1 MFLIDLLG
9 ALLTLVAIGFLALG
23 GYLAALRLLGDE
35 AVRDP
40 LALAIATLLM
50 ATAEAV
56 GIGLL
61 LGSLGLLRI
70 DLALALQAALA
81 LVLLMRFRRTPPPG
95 GLGAP
100 ARAIFE
106 RTWEHLRAHPALSI
120 VTLHGVGSEALRG
133 LIRPPL
139 SWDSL
144 MYHLLLAGT
153 WLRDHNLN
161 PVFGNIPNNYYGYV
175 PANGSLWFWWWMAP
189 SHSEF
194 WVNLATLPHWILVGL
209 ATGGIAR
216 RLGAGRHWPLAS
228 FLMLMTPTVVR
239 FAAAEYVD
247 IFIGAVLLSTLFF
260 ALRWLDDADW
270 GAVILAGAGL
280 GLASGAKVLGVF
292 YALAVAGSVVPL
304 ARGRWGRRVPQVIA
318 AVVLASLLGSYFY
331 VRNVAQGTDPL
342 ALICLKTA
350 AGPGN
355 DGGSSMPRKNSV
367 LDLWRPM
374 IDRGWLIDTFLGINK
389 QAEVELGT
397 GPQTFVMLLAAIFIP
412 FGLGRER
419 RRDALIV
426 GAQIWFEL
434 AFWFTVPYSNNNNVF
449 ANVRY
454 LMPALGLTFAG
465 GMALAVRRRI
475 GDAWLQGLA
484 LAFLAQGM
492 LQLHAE
498 MPHDVR
504 MTIAVLDLAAVALA
518 LSPALRAFLRRHW
531 RAEALA
537 ATLLA
542 LALAPV
548 LTAFRVRDRDR
559 ALAEEFTVHLTSTR
573 MFAGGWGWLDHHG
586 GDGAV
591 ASVHS
596 PNNYFQYPAMGP
608 RLERESRYVNINRA
622 DHRRASEYPQCQP
635 RVDPDPQAWVNNL
648 AKQHIRWL
656 HLSRYPQFG
665 FSLEQQ
671 WADGLPQLFALRY
684 SDNTN
689 RVYEFLPDAPK
700 EPAASPSA
708 AAPPDSPDRAP
719 AGAG

>member
-9 ALLTLVAIGFLALG
+9 AVLTLVTIGFLALG
-23 GYLAALRLLGDE
+23 GYLAALRLLREE

-81 LVLLMRFRRTPPPG
+81 LVLLVGFRRSPPPG

-100 ARAIFE
+100 ARAICE
-106 RTWEHLRAHPALSI
+106 RAWEHLRAHPALSL
-120 VTLHGVGSEALRG
+120 VTLHAVGSEALRG

-175 PANGSLWFWWWMAP
+175 PANGSIWFWWWMAP

-194 WVNLATLPHWILVGL
+194 WVNLATLPHWILLGL

-247 IFIGAVLLSTLFF
+247 IFIGAVLLSTVFF

-292 YALAVAGSVVPL
+292 YALALAGSVVPL

-318 AVVLASLLGSYFY
+318 AIVLASMLGSYFY
-331 VRNVAQGTDPL
+331 VRNLAQGTDPL
-342 ALICLKTA
+342 ALVCLKTA

-412 FGLGRER
+412 FGLSRER

-465 GMALAVRRRI
+465 GVALAVRRRV
-475 GDAWLQGLA
+475 GDGWLEGLA

-504 MTIAVLDLAAVALA
+504 MVIAIADLAAVALA
-518 LSPALRAFLRRHW
+518 LSPALRTFLRRHW
-531 RAEALA
+531 RMEALA
-537 ATLLA
+537 AALLTI
-542 LALAPV
+542 ALAPV

-559 ALAEEFTVHLTSTR
+559 ALAEEFTVHMTSTR
-573 MFAGGWGWLDHHG
+573 MFAGGWGWLDRNG

-596 PNNYFQYPAMGP
+596 PNNYFQYPSMGP

-700 EPAASPSA
+700 APAASPSA
-708 AAPPDSPDRAP
+708 AAPPGSPDRAP